1 MSAVE
6 TPDGATVTETE
17 TKPETTTIG
26 KKKVE
31 KTGNL
36 IMDIAHEVES
46 LTKTKALNMAESL
59 AENIEVNYFKMG
71 GVLKLIND
79 NSWFEGFADFDI
91 FVYEKYGFQGRKA
104 RYLISIY
111 DNLVTKQI
119 PWEKV
124 SHLGWTKLK
133 DLAPIIT
140 AENVDE
146 WVAKAEKCSVV
157 ELQALI
163 KATKPDEGGEKSA
176 KTTDEVVKMTFKLKA
191 DQSEIVQQ
199 ALAKAKGELHT
210 EYDTVALENICAG
223 YVGGTTSVSKPFD
236 LDQVI
241 EATGFEPL
249 LKRVAE
255 MFPAYDITVAPVA
268 E

>member
-1 MSAVE
+1 MSLDVEGAV
-6 TPDGATVTETE
+6 ATEA
-17 TKPETTTIG
+17 KPEAAVIG

-46 LTKTKALNMAESL
+46 LTKTKALNMADSL

-79 NSWFEGFADFDI
+79 SSWFEGFSSFDDFV
-91 FVYEKYGFQGRKA
+91 FEKYGFQGRKA

-124 SHLGWTKLK
+124 AHLGWTKLK
-133 DLAPIIT
+133 DLAPVLT
-140 AENVDE
+140 PENVDE
-146 WVAKAEKCSVV
+146 WVAKAEKVTV
-157 ELQALI
+157 MELQALL
-163 KATKPDEGGEKSA
+163 KAGQPSGEGDKTA
-176 KTTDEVVKMTFKLKA
+176 KTTDEVVKIQFKLKPDQA
-191 DQSEIVQQ
+191 DVVQQ

-223 YVGGTTSVSKPFD
+223 YVGGNSAVAKPFS
-236 LDQVI
+236 LDDVI
-241 EATGFEPL
+241 KTTGFEPL
-249 LKRVAE
+249 LTRISE
-255 MFPAYDITVAPVA
+255 MFPEYDISVVPADSK
-268 E
+268 